1 MNTLALMKNHAFF
14 VDASGTAGGLAIK
27 YEIMMI
33 VFSQDKFIYYFNF
46 FFLCKKIIWGKNELL
61 KSTWNFIL
69 LVSLKKYTDVLQK
82 LLQDTG
88 AKNMIFVKKEG
99 RTGLF

>member
-46 FFLCKKIIWGKNELL
+46 FF
-61 KSTWNFIL
+61 S
-69 LVSLKKYTDVLQK
+69 
-82 LLQDTG
+82 
-88 AKNMIFVKKEG
+88 FVKKSSEG
-99 RTGLF
+99 KTNF